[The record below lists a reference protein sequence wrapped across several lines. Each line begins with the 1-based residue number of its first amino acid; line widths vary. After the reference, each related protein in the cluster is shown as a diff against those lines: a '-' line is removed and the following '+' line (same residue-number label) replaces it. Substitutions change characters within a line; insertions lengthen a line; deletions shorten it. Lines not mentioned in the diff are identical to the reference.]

1 MKHQTFF
8 KQIAFVLFVSFFAS
22 CDDDSNDIGTN
33 IVGDDNF
40 AVQGQSFSVKATP
53 YNYGVVASNNLPI
66 AALGTYTHPV
76 FGKTTANYATEVV
89 LATVNPTIDRTLDQ
103 QIDQVTLSVPYFST
117 ATGATDSDGNNIYK
131 LDSIF
136 GNENA
141 ILKLK
146 VYRSRVYMSD
156 PATPNFYT
164 DQNTLFQNPS
174 ADDFLGGNDDFVF
187 DKLYKEEETLDED
200 TNEYV
205 KSKVS
210 PRMVL
215 SLQPDKF
222 KEILFSAAAQGQ
234 LLNNNVFKQYFRGLY
249 FNVEEKNPGQ
259 SVMGM
264 LNFAAGKITVKYLEK
279 KIATDALPTVKKTI
293 VLNLTGNSVSLLNK
307 TNAAVIPDE
316 AKKLVL
322 EGGQGKMAVIDLF
335 PNENLETLRAENMLI
350 NDATL
355 TFHVDTPTMAGS
367 EKMSQRI
374 YLYDLT
380 NNTVIVDY
388 TSDVTTNAT
397 NVKLNK
403 GIYGGILQ
411 VVNNGADT
419 RYTIKLTNHVINILK
434 DSDSSPSDNV
444 KLGLV
449 VTENINAVNTRTL
462 KNAFTLPSGEKVE
475 TVPAMSVLHPFGT
488 VLWGS
493 GADVPE
499 DKRLKFQIYYTKPN

>member
-1 MKHQTFF
+1 M
-8 KQIAFVLFVSFFAS
+8 SFFAS
-22 CDDDSNDIGTN
+22 CDNDSNDIGTN

-53 YNYGVVASNNLPI
+53 YNYGVVASNNLPT
-66 AALGTYTHPV
+66 AALGTYVHPV

-89 LATVNPTIDRTLDQ
+89 LATVNPTIDATLSPTVTE
-103 QIDQVTLSVPYFST
+103 VTLSVPYFST
-117 ATGATDSDGNNIYK
+117 VLSSDATTAISTYE
-131 LDSIF
+131 LDSIY
-136 GNENA
+136 GNA
-141 ILKLK
+141 SAFLKLK

-174 ADDFLGGNDDFVF
+174 ADDFLGGNDDFFF
-187 DKLYKEEETLDED
+187 DKVYKEEETFDED

-210 PRMVL
+210 PRMIL
-215 SLQPDKF
+215 SLEPDKF
-222 KEILFSAAAQGQ
+222 KDILFSAAAQGQ

-249 FNVEEKNPGQ
+249 FSIEERDPGQ

-279 KIATDALPTVKKTI
+279 KVAADALPTVKKTI

-322 EGGQGKMAVIDLF
+322 EGGQGKMAVIELF

-367 EKMSQRI
+367 ENMSRRI

-380 NNTVIVDY
+380 NNTPIIDY
-388 TSDVTTNAT
+388 SSDVTTNAT

-403 GIYGGILQ
+403 SIYGGILQ
-411 VVNNGADT
+411 VVNNGTDT

-449 VTENINAVNTRTL
+449 VTENINAVTTKTL
-462 KNAFTLPSGEKVE
+462 KNAFTLPTGEKVE
-475 TVPAMSVLHPFGT
+475 TVPTMSVVHPFGT